1 VITPAQRMRLG
12 LFVAGSVVIF
22 LVLVAA
28 ILGRSFW
35 EHRDHYTVRYD
46 ISVSGLEVGAPV
58 KYNGVRVGRVETTT
72 IDPNKVSQSIVAFSL
87 DAGTPVKEN
96 TRATLSVQGITGLK
110 FIELVGGTSEA
121 KTLPPDSEV
130 QAGASAM
137 ESLTGQAEAI
147 SLKVD
152 LLASRLLDMTGDHN
166 RELVT
171 TVLERGANLMS
182 TVDQTVEKNADNVNR
197 LISNLST
204 ASENFAGFVAEL
216 RATAIETREAV
227 NAVRRSVESTLD
239 SKHIGG
245 LVDDAR
251 AAVGDVRRRLGE
263 DELGKAA
270 KTLSQMLTRLNALTE
285 KIDTLVTRSQE
296 DIRTTFRFLS
306 ETAENLRDFSRLVR
320 EDPTRF
326 LRSPERRERQLP

>member
-1 VITPAQRMRLG
+1 MITPAQRIRLG

-22 LVLVAA
+22 MALVAA

-58 KYNGVRVGRVETTT
+58 KYNGVRVGRVETAT
-72 IDPNKVSQSIVAFSL
+72 IDPEKVSQSIVTFSL
-87 DAGTPVKEN
+87 DTGTPIKEN
-96 TRATLSVQGITGLK
+96 TRATLNVQGLTGLK
-110 FIELVGGTSEA
+110 FIELVGGTSDA
-121 KTLPPDSEV
+121 STLPPDSEV
-130 QAGASAM
+130 QAGASAI

-147 SLKVD
+147 SLKID

-166 RELVT
+166 RALVS
-171 TVLERGANLMS
+171 TVLERASNLMN

-204 ASENFAGFVAEL
+204 ASESFAGFVAEM
-216 RATAIETREAV
+216 RAAAIETREAV
-227 NAVRRSVESTLD
+227 TAVRRSIESMLD
-239 SKHIGG
+239 NKHVGG
-245 LVDDAR
+245 LVDDTR

-263 DELGKAA
+263 EELGKAT
-270 KTLSQMLTRLNALTE
+270 KTLNQMLIRVNALTE
-285 KIDTLVTRSQE
+285 KLDTLVTRSQE
-296 DIRTTFRFLS
+296 DVRTTFRFLS